1 MSFVRN
7 RQGYLISDTERQ
19 CTNCREMFQIT
30 SKMTICGK
38 CNSARVKSNSAEYK
52 MLARAKARSKRA
64 GIECTIS
71 LEDIQIPEKCPILG
85 IPLVCHKGTPGGREN
100 SPALDRLDNTQ
111 GYVPG
116 NIQVT
121 SHMANMMKSS
131 APPELLVEF
140 GKWALRTYETNPN
153 ED

>member
-7 RQGYLISDTERQ
+7 REGFLVSETERQ
-19 CTNCREMFQIT
+19 CTNCREMFT
-30 SKMTICGK
+30 RTNKMSLCGK

-64 GIECTIS
+64 NIECTIT

-85 IPLVCHKGTPGGREN
+85 IPLVCHAGTPGGREN
-100 SPALDRLDNTQ
+100 SPALDRLNNAL

-131 APPELLVEF
+131 ASPENLVEF
-140 GKWALRTYETNPN
+140 AKWALSTYGDKPGGN
-153 ED
+153 